1 MFIAL
6 LRFSEYLITAFVSL
20 NNELSMGSP
29 TSIDQN
35 PVELSYH
42 SFMTSMDKS
51 TGRCNVAGDLSTKVC
66 FPSKKRRK
74 C

>member
-20 NNELSMGSP
+20 NNELSLGSP
-29 TSIDQN
+29 TWIDQN
-35 PVELSYH
+35 PVELSYY

-51 TGRCNVAGDLSTKVC
+51 TGSCNVVGDLSTNVC